1 MSDSEI
7 DRIRRAEVTVRDA
20 IKKAAELRKTIEKT
34 EITDPPTR
42 ARLIEAAEKF
52 EADVQNLKDS
62 LERWKKEIN

>member
-1 MSDSEI
+1 MPESQL
-7 DRIRRAEVTVRDA
+7 DRIRQAEETVRA
-20 IKKAAELRKTIEKT
+20 AVKKAADLRKTIENT

-52 EADVQNLKDS
+52 ETDVQSLKDS

>member
-1 MSDSEI
+1 MTEI
-7 DRIRRAEVTVRDA
+7 DRIRQAEVTVREA
-20 IKKAAELRKTIEKT
+20 VKKAAELRKAIENT